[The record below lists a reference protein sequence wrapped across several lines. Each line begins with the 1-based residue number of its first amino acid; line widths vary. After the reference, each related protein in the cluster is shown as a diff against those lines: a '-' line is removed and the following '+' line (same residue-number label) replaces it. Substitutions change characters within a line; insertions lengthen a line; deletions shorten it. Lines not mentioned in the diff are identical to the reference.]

1 MQPIAIYH
9 EHPDWFK
16 PLFAELDRRGIPYV
30 RLDAAAHVFDP
41 SEDDVPYS
49 LVVNRA
55 SPSAYLRGHRQSTF
69 HTLHW
74 LRHLE
79 RIGIPVV
86 NGAKVY
92 SFELSKASQ
101 LDLLEELGLPYPRAR
116 AINHPSLAVAAA
128 SGLRYPVLVKAN
140 IGGSGAGIVR
150 YDSESALAGAVARGE
165 VDLGVDGV
173 ALVQES
179 APLRDGHIVRVETLG
194 GKYLYAIKVF
204 PAVGSFDLCP
214 ADACQTTSG
223 VELVGG
229 ACAVDA
235 PKSGLRVE
243 GYTPPSDIIAQA
255 EAISRRAGL
264 DIGGIEYL
272 VDDRD
277 GKHYFYDIN
286 ALSNFVADPESVVG
300 FNPWIP
306 FVDFLTREA
315 AGNGGRGKGEAGT
328 TATLEHEN
336 PFTLSSSPI
345 THPSSPIPL

>member
-16 PLFAELDRRGIPYV
+16 PLFAELDRRGLPYV
-30 RLDAAAHVFDP
+30 KLDAAAHVFDP

-74 LRHLE
+74 LRHLD

-86 NGAKVY
+86 NGSQVY
-92 SFELSKASQ
+92 SYELSKASQ
-101 LDLLEELGLPYPRAR
+101 LDLLEELGFPYPASR
-116 AINHPSLAVAAA
+116 AINHPSLAAQAAKD
-128 SGLRYPVLVKAN
+128 LRYPVLVKAN

-150 YDSESALAGAVARGE
+150 YDSEAALTGAIARDE
-165 VDLGVDGV
+165 VELGVDGV

-194 GKYLYAIKVF
+194 GNYLYAIKVY

-214 ADACQTTSG
+214 ADACQTTNG
-223 VELVGG
+223 VELVRG
-229 ACAVDA
+229 ACAIDA
-235 PKSGLRVE
+235 PKTGLRVE
-243 GYTPPSDIIAQA
+243 GFTPPKEIIEQV
-255 EAISRRAGL
+255 EAISRRSGL

-286 ALSNFVADPESVVG
+286 ALSNFVADAPNVVG
-300 FNPWIP
+300 FDPWVN
-306 FVDFLTREA
+306 FVDYIEKRVARGEKRGTASTSGTA
-315 AGNGGRGKGEAGT
+315 ANSS
-328 TATLEHEN
+328 
-336 PFTLSSSPI
+336 LSSQHSLP
-345 THPSSPIPL
+345 